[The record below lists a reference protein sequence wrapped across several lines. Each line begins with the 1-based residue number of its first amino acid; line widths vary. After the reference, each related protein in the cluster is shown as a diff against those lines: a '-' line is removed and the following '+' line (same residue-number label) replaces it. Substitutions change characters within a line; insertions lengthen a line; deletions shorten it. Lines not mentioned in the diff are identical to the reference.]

1 MIIYLDESKKLWEW
15 EIVFWGFITK
25 HNTNYINKY
34 VLKKKIEYWFKNIEL
49 ELKWAE
55 NSWNIFY
62 EKMIKDKKFH
72 IISNNILWITIKW
85 YYKDD
90 KDWYINILSILI
102 SKIYNAL
109 INYNKDITIIADN
122 VRLWKNIRK
131 VELEIEQALNKNF
144 PLQNK
149 HKFNFAN
156 SKSFWWLQ
164 IADIISYEL
173 RQVNI
178 NKIKDFDGFIS
189 NNTFNINLREIIEI

>member
-15 EIVFWGFITK
+15 KIVFWWFITK
-25 HNTNYINKY
+25 HNTSYINKY
-34 VLKKKIEYWFKNIEL
+34 VLKKKIEYWFKNINL

-62 EKMIKDKKFH
+62 EKMVKDKNFH
-72 IISNNILWITIKW
+72 IISNNILWITIKG
-85 YYKDD
+85 YYRDNKN
-90 KDWYINILSILI
+90 WYINILSLLI
-102 SKIYNAL
+102 WKIYNAL
-109 INYNKDITIIADN
+109 VNYNKDITIIADN
-122 VRLWKNIRK
+122 IRLWKNIRK
-131 VELEIEQALNKNF
+131 VELEIEKTLNKKF

-173 RQVNI
+173 REINI
-178 NKIKDFDGFIS
+178 NKIKDFDEFIS
-189 NNTFNINLREIIEI
+189 NNTFNINLREVVEI

>member
-1 MIIYLDESKKLWEW
+1 M
-15 EIVFWGFITK
+15 
-25 HNTNYINKY
+25 
-34 VLKKKIEYWFKNIEL
+34 
-49 ELKWAE
+49 
-55 NSWNIFY
+55 
-62 EKMIKDKKFH
+62 
-72 IISNNILWITIKW
+72 
-85 YYKDD
+85 
-90 KDWYINILSILI
+90 I

-122 VRLWKNIRK
+122 VRLGKNIRK

-156 SKSFWWLQ
+156 SKSFGWLQ

-178 NKIKDFDGFIS
+178 NKMKDFDEFIS

>member
-1 MIIYLDESKKLWEW
+1 MIIYLDESKKLAKW

-25 HNTNYINKY
+25 HNTSYINKY
-34 VLKKKIEYWFKNIEL
+34 ILRKKAEYWFNNIEL

-55 NSWNIFY
+55 SNGNIFY
-62 EKMIKDKKFH
+62 EKMIKDRYFH

-85 YYKDD
+85 YYRDD
-90 KDWYINILSILI
+90 KDWYIKILSLLI
-102 SKIYNAL
+102 WKIYNAL
-109 INYNKDITIIADN
+109 INYNTDITIIADN
-122 VRLWKNIRK
+122 VKLWKNVRK
-131 VELEIEQALNKNF
+131 VELEIEQSLNKDF
-144 PLQNK
+144 PLKNK

-178 NKIKDFDGFIS
+178 NKQKDFDKFIS